1 MDVSHAVRRV
11 RPRYR
16 NMWWVWPISDSEAE
30 SEAEN
35 QFQFWPHLLPNL
47 DHVEQK
53 ARGSVETFD
62 DTNNL
67 VGIVGHLWYL

>member
-1 MDVSHAVRRV
+1 MTT
-11 RPRYR
+11 
-16 NMWWVWPISDSEAE
+16 PIVGHNPASLEVGNSV
-30 SEAEN
+30 
-35 QFQFWPHLLPNL
+35 LPNL

-67 VGIVGHLWYL
+67 VDIVGHL